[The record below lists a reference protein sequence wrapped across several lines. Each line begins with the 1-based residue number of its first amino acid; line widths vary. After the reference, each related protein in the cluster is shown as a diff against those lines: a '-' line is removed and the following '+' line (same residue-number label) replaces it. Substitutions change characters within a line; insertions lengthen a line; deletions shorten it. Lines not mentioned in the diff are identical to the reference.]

1 MIAGEHR
8 APDALVER
16 DGELELLRAAVA
28 DLPAGR
34 SRVITVEGAPG
45 TGRSALLRY
54 AAARAR
60 AAGCAVAYAAG
71 SPTESALPLGIVTQ
85 LLAGRDTP
93 DAPDPAALPLPALCE
108 LFLTAARERPLLL
121 AVDDAQWA
129 DAHSRR
135 WLEALL
141 RRARG
146 APLTIVVAGTRG
158 AVPATR
164 PGTDGRADGAPATA
178 RVVLR
183 PLTPPGVAAMLA
195 AAFDGP
201 VDPAF
206 ASAAA
211 EACAGNPAVLRAVV
225 DGIGADG
232 LEPSAHTAAELPW
245 RAAESVGERTARLID
260 GLSAEHVSL
269 LRAIAAGGPH
279 LGPAALGELAGL
291 RTVPVSRALSLLADA
306 GLAEG
311 ADTPRTP
318 PGVAEAALAGMT
330 GPDRAALHARAA
342 VLAPR
347 AAVPAHRPAPPAGVC
362 APVGT
367 GASDDD
373 PDRDE
378 RAGWRLLNSPDDHVP
393 AVDRLRAAD
402 LLATCGHGTTVRRG
416 AALPRTLAHPDTREA
431 EHDALLAL
439 HWLIEDA
446 ASTEES
452 ADIAARVPPLPVPP
466 RGPAQEGV
474 AALRGAL
481 AGSLPPALVR
491 ALAEAALRPAPGHP
505 RLFTTRLAACYALAL
520 ADSHEDAAAA
530 LDPIVAQARALGTRS
545 ALAATLAVRATVAL
559 RRGWLQEAEQD
570 LAEVERAASQGSGSV
585 KSVPLTAALRIL
597 LHLERD
603 EVDEAGRAATAEVPV
618 RAVSGMWW
626 PTFLYARGRLGL
638 RTGDHEA
645 ALSDLLEC
653 GRGLLARGWTNPSF
667 VPWRS
672 AAALA
677 RLGRGD
683 RAGATRLAAGELEA
697 ARAWGSASAIGTALL
712 AVGRVTEGERARAAR
727 GEAARLMLRGDT
739 PAEWAAPRRARHV
752 RALTGV
758 HGTPTTPS
766 GAEGRTPGP
775 FPGPFPAVHG
785 AEPVREELTAAETR
799 AAGLVREG
807 MTNGAIALRLGVSRR
822 MVEMHLSR
830 VYRKLGLSGRADLSR
845 PLPDKD

>member
-1 MIAGEHR
+1 
-8 APDALVER
+8 
-16 DGELELLRAAVA
+16 
-28 DLPAGR
+28 
-34 SRVITVEGAPG
+34 
-45 TGRSALLRY
+45 
-54 AAARAR
+54 
-60 AAGCAVAYAAG
+60 
-71 SPTESALPLGIVTQ
+71 
-85 LLAGRDTP
+85 
-93 DAPDPAALPLPALCE
+93 
-108 LFLTAARERPLLL
+108 
-121 AVDDAQWA
+121 
-129 DAHSRR
+129 
-135 WLEALL
+135 
-141 RRARG
+141 
-146 APLTIVVAGTRG
+146 
-158 AVPATR
+158 
-164 PGTDGRADGAPATA
+164 
-178 RVVLR
+178 
-183 PLTPPGVAAMLA
+183 MLA

-206 ASAAA
+206 AGAAA
-211 EACAGNPAVLRAVV
+211 EACAGNPAVLRSVV

-245 RAAESVGERTARLID
+245 RAAESVGDRTARLID
-260 GLSAEHVSL
+260 GLPAEHVRL
-269 LRAIAAGGPH
+269 LRAIAAAGPH
-279 LGPAALGELAGL
+279 LGPAALAELAGL
-291 RTVPVSRALSLLADA
+291 RAVPVSRALCLLADT
-306 GLAEG
+306 GLVEG

-347 AAVPAHRPAPPAGVC
+347 AAVPAPRTAPPADPC
-362 APVGT
+362 APVGPDPF
-367 GASDDD
+367 DDD
-373 PDRDE
+373 PDCDE

-393 AVDRLRAAD
+393 AVDRLHAAD
-402 LLATCGHGTTVRRG
+402 LLTTCGHETTVRRG
-416 AALPRTLAHPDTREA
+416 AALPRTLAHPDTRGA

-446 ASTEES
+446 APTEES

-481 AGSLPPALVR
+481 AGSLPPARVR
-491 ALAEAALRPAPGHP
+491 SLAEAALRPAPGHP

-520 ADSHEDAAAA
+520 ADSHEDAAAG
-530 LDPIVAQARALGTRS
+530 LDTIVAQARARGTRT
-545 ALAATLAVRATVAL
+545 AVAAALAVRATVSL

-570 LAEVERAASQGSGSV
+570 LAEVEWAASHGSGSV

-603 EVDEAGRAATAEVPV
+603 EVDEAGRAATAELPV

-645 ALSDLLEC
+645 ALADLLEC

-683 RAGATRLAAGELEA
+683 RAGATRLAAGELAA
-697 ARAWGSASAIGTALL
+697 ARAWGSAGAIGTALL

-727 GEAARLMLRGDT
+727 GEAARLLLRGDA
-739 PAEWAAPRRARHV
+739 PAEWAAPRRARRV

-758 HGTPTTPS
+758 HGTPTAAPGTES
-766 GAEGRTPGP
+766 RTPGA
-775 FPGPFPAVHG
+775 FPGRFPAAHG
-785 AEPVREELTAAETR
+785 GEPVREELTAAETR